1 MMASE
6 KNSQMSLR
14 PQPAVSRSNGGKLR
28 IIKNDANKVIPEM
41 ITRSVKMI
49 RFIVVWV

>member
-1 MMASE
+1 MARL

-14 PQPAVSRSNGGKLR
+14 PQPAVVRSKGGKFK
-28 IIKNDANKVIPEM
+28 IIRNDPKEAIPEM
-41 ITRSVKMI
+41 ITKIVKMI